1 MIKRLSMERNN
12 SKKLARQE
20 IEQEKRE
27 LEEKIASLYQEIT
40 RINANRDVSMAQLHS
55 RFDLI
60 SSTITMPYQD
70 KTFTLSNL

>member
-40 RINANRDVSMAQLHS
+40 RINVNRDASMAQLHS

-60 SSTITMPYQD
+60 NSTITMPYQD
-70 KTFTLSNL
+70 KTFILSHL

>member
-1 MIKRLSMERNN
+1 MERNN

-40 RINANRDVSMAQLHS
+40 RINANRDASMAQLHS
-55 RFDLI
+55 RFDLLN
-60 SSTITMPYQD
+60 STVTMPYQD
-70 KTFTLSNL
+70 KTFILSNLL